1 MCSIFGII
9 DFEKKNKLKD
19 QNLKELNKILKHRG
33 PDDEGYYNDE
43 FISLAFNRLSI
54 LDLDKGN
61 QPIIKDHI
69 ISIFNGEI
77 YNYKEIRKELQSF
90 GYKFKSNSDSEI
102 IASAFLKWGIKCV
115 EKFNGMFAIA
125 IYDKKNNKC
134 YLIRDRL
141 GIKPLYYS
149 FQDGCLIFCSE
160 IKGIINYP
168 GFQKK
173 LNINALASYLVFRYP
188 IDHDSHFFK
197 KISKLAPGSYIE
209 INIFQ
214 KKIKH
219 ECYWEIPAI
228 KNNYNLSEKDCLD
241 KLEQLLSGSV
251 KKQLISDVPL
261 GIFLSGGLDS
271 SLISSIAAKNITGK
285 MKTFS
290 VGFKDAN
297 YDETSK
303 AKIVS
308 NYIGSEHTEIFVDKE
323 NFISNLEKAIRVK
336 NAPLSIPHEYPMY
349 LLSKEMNKSVKVVL
363 SGEGADEFFGGYS
376 RVQNSPIDFIK
387 ANFFKQLSN
396 FKIVNK
402 VFAIDQDFNNNN
414 IDYLEFFFKKYKW
427 FSIDQVQDLFNKIDK
442 NNFDINKIKEPWKAT
457 YNKYNQCNLYE
468 KTFLLFQNHHLQC
481 LLDRLDIMT
490 MSNSIEARVPFLDH
504 EIVEF
509 INTVPFKYKIKWK
522 SKFHKFKSLFSNNFI
537 FSEKFYTNKYL
548 LRKLSKKYLPKKITE
563 EEKLGF
569 PLPMNNWMKD
579 EKIKDILRDK
589 KTLQR
594 DIYEESQLNNILNM
608 NNLKDDPYDFEGK
621 KIWMILNVEL
631 WIRNFIDEKI

>member
-1 MCSIFGII
+1 MCSIFGIV

-43 FISLAFNRLSI
+43 FVSLAFNRLSI

-61 QPIIKDHI
+61 QPIIRDHI

-173 LNINALASYLVFRYP
+173 ININALASYLVFRYP
-188 IDHDSHFFK
+188 IDNDSHFFK

-594 DIYEESQLNNILNM
+594 DIYEENQLNNILNM

>member
-1 MCSIFGII
+1 MCSIFGIV

-43 FISLAFNRLSI
+43 FVSLAFNRLSI

-61 QPIIKDHI
+61 QPIIRDHI

-77 YNYKEIRKELQSF
+77 YNYKEIRQELESF

-173 LNINALASYLVFRYP
+173 ININALASYLVFRYP
-188 IDHDSHFFK
+188 IDNDSHFFK

-308 NYIGSEHTEIFVDKE
+308 NYIDSEHTEIFVDKE

>member
-1 MCSIFGII
+1 MCSIFGIV

-308 NYIGSEHTEIFVDKE
+308 NYIDSEHTEIFVDKE
-323 NFISNLEKAIRVK
+323 NFISNLEKAIKVK

-402 VFAIDQDFNNNN
+402 VFAIDQDFNNDN

-442 NNFDINKIKEPWKAT
+442 NNFDINKIKEPWRTT

-468 KTFLLFQNHHLQC
+468 KTLLLFQNHHLQC